1 MKYLQKE
8 KLGEI
13 LKKILFSKFV
23 IKILNFLIIISQLQT
38 ILSIF

>member
-23 IKILNFLIIISQLQT
+23 IKILNFLIIINQLQT